1 MNLMSGLSTGGNFAD
16 ITAGIGNLMNIAT
29 TYIRS
34 PHQLTVDFTNGLNKF
49 AKSDSAIDAITNG
62 LQLFSDIL
70 RGPFN
75 F

>member
-1 MNLMSGLSTGGNFAD
+1 MSNLFTGGNFAD
-16 ITAGIGNLMNIAT
+16 VTAGIGNLMNIAT

-34 PHQLTVDFTNGLNKF
+34 PHQLTVDWSNGLNKF
-49 AKSDSAIDAITNG
+49 AKSDNAMDAITNG
-62 LQLFSDIL
+62 IQLFSDIL